1 MDSLATILRRIPL
14 FADLP
19 AGNFARIIAD
29 LREER
34 HEAGSVICYEG
45 DEARDFYVIKSGIVE
60 VQLNLGGAER
70 EVVAVSGPSEWF
82 GERALFSDR
91 PRSATVVAQTPVEL
105 WRLPKDKFD
114 AMIEENPWLMF
125 HFAQILS
132 DRLYRN
138 NQELSKLQV
147 AFERQMDAFLA
158 VQPRARQELLT
169 RSAILSVLDP
179 DVMAGLVPHA
189 DRVPLGEIESCA
201 ALLAR
206 HDGGKT
212 MLPSVR
218 DHLVARLSSEV
229 GPEGIRQLHREAAR
243 LYLERDR
250 WDQSINHLLAAEEYG
265 PAAELIGTHLDTIR
279 ERTLLNGYLRQMPAE
294 IVERHLPGI
303 GSSVEAA
310 LQPDTATASGTPPHH
325 LMPVRVLSW
334 AAIAVGIIA
343 GLVVWTATPP
353 PGLTPASLRMIAL
366 LVWAATLW
374 AFDVFPDYVV
384 AIGML
389 LGWIVLDV
397 VPADVAV
404 SGFISSPFFL
414 IIGVLGIAASLQSS
428 GLLFRI
434 ALHVLQRFPLTH
446 RGQSLGL
453 ALAGTGINS
462 VIPDVTSG
470 VAIASPIVLAQSD
483 SLGYARLSN
492 GSAGLAMAAV
502 LGFGQMSPFFLTGAA
517 ENLLAW
523 TLLPE
528 AAHADIT
535 WMRWFV
541 AALPLAL
548 VTFVCGLTFTLLLLP
563 PEIQPT
569 VSRGLIATQ
578 LEALGSPSRAE
589 WINGMVLVSAII
601 GWITARYHG
610 LDVAWVAMIGLAIL
624 LATNLLDRTAFRAG
638 IYWDFLFYLG
648 AVLGLSSVVRHLG
661 IDQWLIAEL
670 APVLEPMA
678 ANPARFLVVLGL
690 MIFAARFILPS
701 LPLVSVL
708 IITVIPI
715 AAKANIHPLVL
726 TLVICMT
733 TAVWFLP
740 YQSTYYLA
748 LYFGTKEKAFSHS
761 QVRIIAWCYAAT
773 YLAAIIIAVPWWRM
787 LGLLP

>member
-1 MDSLATILRRIPL
+1 
-14 FADLP
+14 
-19 AGNFARIIAD
+19 
-29 LREER
+29 
-34 HEAGSVICYEG
+34 
-45 DEARDFYVIKSGIVE
+45 
-60 VQLNLGGAER
+60 
-70 EVVAVSGPSEWF
+70 
-82 GERALFSDR
+82 
-91 PRSATVVAQTPVEL
+91 
-105 WRLPKDKFD
+105 
-114 AMIEENPWLMF
+114 
-125 HFAQILS
+125 
-132 DRLYRN
+132 
-138 NQELSKLQV
+138 
-147 AFERQMDAFLA
+147 
-158 VQPRARQELLT
+158 
-169 RSAILSVLDP
+169 
-179 DVMAGLVPHA
+179 
-189 DRVPLGEIESCA
+189 
-201 ALLAR
+201 
-206 HDGGKT
+206 
-212 MLPSVR
+212 
-218 DHLVARLSSEV
+218 
-229 GPEGIRQLHREAAR
+229 
-243 LYLERDR
+243 
-250 WDQSINHLLAAEEYG
+250 
-265 PAAELIGTHLDTIR
+265 
-279 ERTLLNGYLRQMPAE
+279 
-294 IVERHLPGI
+294 
-303 GSSVEAA
+303 
-310 LQPDTATASGTPPHH
+310 
-325 LMPVRVLSW
+325 
-334 AAIAVGIIA
+334 
-343 GLVVWTATPP
+343 
-353 PGLTPASLRMIAL
+353 
-366 LVWAATLW
+366 
-374 AFDVFPDYVV
+374 
-384 AIGML
+384 
-389 LGWIVLDV
+389 V

-578 LEALGSPSRAE
+578 LEALGRPSRAE

-601 GWITARYHG
+601 GWITAPYHG

>member
-1 MDSLATILRRIPL
+1 MDSLAAILRRIPL

-34 HEAGSVICYEG
+34 HQAGTVICYEG

-60 VQLNLGGAER
+60 VQVNLGGAER
-70 EVVAVSGPSEWF
+70 ELVAVSGPSEWF

-158 VQPRARQELLT
+158 AQPRARQDLLT
-169 RSAILSVLDP
+169 RSAILNVLDP
-179 DVMAGLVPHA
+179 DVIVDLVPHA
-189 DRVPLGEIESCA
+189 DRQPLGEIESCA
-201 ALLAR
+201 ALVAR

-212 MLPSVR
+212 LLPSVR
-218 DHLVARLSSEV
+218 DHLVARLSGEV
-229 GPEGIRQLHREAAR
+229 GPEGIRQLHRDAAR

-250 WDQSINHLLAAEEYG
+250 WDQSIGHLLAAEEYG
-265 PAAELIGTHLDTIR
+265 PAAQLIRTHLDTIR
-279 ERTLLNGYLRQMPAE
+279 ERNLLKGYLDQMPAE
-294 IVERHLPGI
+294 KVELHLPDI
-303 GSSVEAA
+303 RSHVDAT
-310 LQPDTATASGTPPHH
+310 LPPDAPAVSPWQRRADNF
-325 LMPVRVLSW
+325 MPARVLSW
-334 AAIAVGIIA
+334 ATIGIGIIA
-343 GLVVWTATPP
+343 GLMVWTAAPP
-353 PGLTPASLRMIAL
+353 PGLTPASLQMVAL
-366 LVWAATLW
+366 LIWAATLW

-384 AIGML
+384 ALGML

-397 VPADVAV
+397 VPAEVAV

-453 ALAGTGINS
+453 ALAGTSINS

-483 SLGYARLSN
+483 ALGYARLSN

-523 TLLPE
+523 SLLPE

-535 WMRWFV
+535 WIRWFV
-541 AALPLAL
+541 AALPMAL
-548 VTFVCGLTFTLLLLP
+548 VTFASGLTFTLLLLP

-569 VSRGLIATQ
+569 VSRSLIATQ
-578 LEALGSPSRAE
+578 LEALGRPSRAE
-589 WINGMVLVSAII
+589 WINGMVLVGAII
-601 GWITARYHG
+601 GWITAPYHG
-610 LDVAWVAMIGLAIL
+610 LEVAWVAMIGLAIL
-624 LATNLLDRTAFRAG
+624 LATNLLDRATFRAG
-638 IYWDFLFYLG
+638 IYWDFLFFLG

-661 IDQWLIAEL
+661 IDQWLIAL
-670 APVLEPMA
+670 APVLEPMT
-678 ANPARFLVVLGL
+678 ANPERFLVVLGL

-701 LPLVSVL
+701 
-708 IITVIPI
+708 
-715 AAKANIHPLVL
+715 
-726 TLVICMT
+726 
-733 TAVWFLP
+733 
-740 YQSTYYLA
+740 
-748 LYFGTKEKAFSHS
+748 
-761 QVRIIAWCYAAT
+761 
-773 YLAAIIIAVPWWRM
+773 
-787 LGLLP
+787 